1 MEAQSS
7 ISFVYCSSCEH
18 INVRA
23 SEIVVLL
30 EGSGLYCLAQF
41 RQLPKMASFV
51 QNDTWLQ
58 FIKTTRRGSDSGLR
72 RTTDWI
78 GFGVTL

>member
-18 INVRA
+18 IDVRA

-30 EGSGLYCLAQF
+30 EGNGLYYLAQF
-41 RQLPKMASFV
+41 GELPDAVSFV
-51 QNDTWLQ
+51 REDAWLPV
-58 FIKTTRRGSDSGLR
+58 IKANRRGSDSGLR